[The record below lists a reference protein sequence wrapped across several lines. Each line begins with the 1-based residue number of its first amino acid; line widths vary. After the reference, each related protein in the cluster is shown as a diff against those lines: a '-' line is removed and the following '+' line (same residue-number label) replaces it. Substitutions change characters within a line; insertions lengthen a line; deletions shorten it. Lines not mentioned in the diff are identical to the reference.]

1 MTPVEAEATLHDLN
15 AKRDALVAHIHDLEQ
30 KRQAIAF
37 KAHTGNKAERA
48 KLDQINKE
56 ALTQSYELTSLD
68 AAISEATTRLAD
80 ARREEVRAADHDQ
93 AQQLRAVV
101 ERFAQH
107 GHALDKALQ
116 ELARQGQAL
125 RECLNEIHTL
135 GSPFP
140 SHAQLDALGALAIKA
155 GLMGTTWKHAFEH
168 IPPKDRHSFPDLVDG
183 WAQRIEANSV
193 NPRLEKEVA

>member
-1 MTPVEAEATLHDLN
+1 MTTPVEAEATVAELT
-15 AKRDALVAHIHDLEQ
+15 AKRDALVAHIHELEQ
-30 KRQAIAF
+30 KRQDIAF
-37 KAHTGNKAERA
+37 KAHTGNKAERT
-48 KLDQINKE
+48 KLDHINKK

-68 AAISEATTRLAD
+68 AAIAEATTRLAD
-80 ARREEVRAADHDQ
+80 ARREEVRAADHAQ

-101 ERFAQH
+101 ERFVQH

-140 SHAQLDALGALAIKA
+140 GQTPKKIWKIFAFSRLTVPGKRGAYHYGSNDAKSNGTEQPPYCRAPLIRTAVNFMNGLA
-155 GLMGTTWKHAFEH
+155 G
-168 IPPKDRHSFPDLVDG
+168 
-183 WAQRIEANSV
+183 
-193 NPRLEKEVA
+193 